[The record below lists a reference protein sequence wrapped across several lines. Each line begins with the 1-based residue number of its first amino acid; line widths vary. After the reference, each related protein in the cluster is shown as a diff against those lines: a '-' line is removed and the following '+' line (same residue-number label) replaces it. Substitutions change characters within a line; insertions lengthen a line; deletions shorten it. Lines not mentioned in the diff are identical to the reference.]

1 MEKLPVNPKILIAAI
16 AILILITGYFL
27 LKGESSQASSN
38 VPIFPSVKEE
48 RKEKG
53 KAKTKKA
60 KK

>member
-1 MEKLPVNPKILIAAI
+1 MNPKILIAAI
-16 AILILITGYFL
+16 VILILITGYFL